1 MHQAENTETRVGAA
15 LEAFHSAFQEVAHE
29 LKSGRDFK
37 TGLEE
42 SEGERRESEREREK
56 ERARERERDPP
67 DPSAEPV
74 TDGAAAAVRQCV

>member
-15 LEAFHSAFQEVAHE
+15 LEAFHSAIQEVAHE

-42 SEGERRESEREREK
+42 SEGESGEREREK
-56 ERARERERDPP
+56 ERAREREIRRILA
-67 DPSAEPV
+67 PSP
-74 TDGAAAAVRQCV
+74 

>member
-15 LEAFHSAFQEVAHE
+15 LEAFHSAIQEVAHE

-42 SEGERRESEREREK
+42 RERRRGEREGVSERERE
-56 ERARERERDPP
+56 RERER
-67 DPSAEPV
+67 SA
-74 TDGAAAAVRQCV
+74 GS

>member
-15 LEAFHSAFQEVAHE
+15 LEAFHSAIQEVAHE

-42 SEGERRESEREREK
+42 SEGERREREK
-56 ERARERERDPP
+56 ERASARER
-67 DPSAEPV
+67 SA
-74 TDGAAAAVRQCV
+74 GS